1 MCQQNPSS
9 DDAALWA
16 ELRYQRTQLEYA
28 RYEATSHM
36 SDRIQARIAALKNQL
51 NHHD

>member
-1 MCQQNPSS
+1 MYHPKPSPS
-9 DDAALWA
+9 REDHIA

-36 SDRIQARIAALKNQL
+36 SDRIEARIEELHELLKPT
-51 NHHD
+51 D